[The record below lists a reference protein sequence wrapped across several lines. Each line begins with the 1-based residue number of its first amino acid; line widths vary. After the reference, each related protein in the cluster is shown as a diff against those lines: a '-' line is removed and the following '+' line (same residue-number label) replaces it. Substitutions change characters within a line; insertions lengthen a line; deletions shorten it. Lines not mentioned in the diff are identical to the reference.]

1 MIGALSLFT
10 LDLAMMALFTEHT
23 LAVVLGIILAGAF
36 IGINNTLIT
45 EAVMKSAPVERPVAS
60 AAYSF
65 VRFIGGAFGPYAA
78 LKLGEKV
85 DAHAPFWFGAAG
97 ALVAVAIVALSLRTI
112 SRAIAGDAA
121 PAAHSADEGEAVL
134 VGDLD

>member
-1 MIGALSLFT
+1 MLGALALFT
-10 LDLAMMALFTEHT
+10 LDLAMMALFTGDT
-23 LAVVLGIILAGAF
+23 VVVILGIILAGAF

-85 DAHAPFWFGAAG
+85 DAHAPFWFGATAALLAVVIVG
-97 ALVAVAIVALSLRTI
+97 ASARTI
-112 SRAIAGDAA
+112 TRAIHGDAA
-121 PAAHSADEGEAVL
+121 PAAHSEDEAESVL
-134 VGDLD
+134 IGDLD